1 MYELSNYHGYSFNF
15 VCLSVRLF
23 VSSSPPLVLL
33 FPTNIVDKNK
43 TFVLFTPKDE
53 SKHDFYISA
62 FNLT

>member
-1 MYELSNYHGYSFNF
+1 MGIVLT
-15 VCLSVRLF
+15 LSVRLF